1 MKTFKDFF
9 NEEYDYRNVD
19 TPTSR
24 KYLPKQD
31 NKNSYL
37 TSITQPSG
45 GNTTFTPNEC
55 EEESKTNKKINKR
68 RKNDRNRTVN
78 RSKNKVHISR
88 KRS

>member
-24 KYLPKQD
+24 KYTPKLD

-37 TSITQPSG
+37 TGITQPSG
-45 GNTTFTPNEC
+45 GNITFTPGEC
-55 EEESKTNKKINKR
+55 EETKQKLKIRKQKGNKY
-68 RKNDRNRTVN
+68 DRNRRVS
-78 RSKNKVHISR
+78 RSKSKIHVS
-88 KRS
+88 K